1 MRTIIISTAN
11 AEENRIAVLDNGILT
26 DYLSVITGKE
36 DRKLSIFAGVIEE
49 VETSINACFVNI
61 GDAGKKGFLQFADI
75 AEECL
80 PPGTEGSVAE
90 RIKPGMPILVQITK
104 DSRSE
109 KGPLLTT
116 RIKLSSGNLILMP
129 RERSPAKALSI
140 SANATPAE
148 RQRLNEAPELADLPA
163 GHAAIVRSNGLD
175 QPVEDL
181 VRQKGNL
188 LEFWGQ
194 INQVFAKADGKPML
208 IYENLNIVNICLTEY
223 HSFATDEI
231 ICDHEGTLNEIKGS
245 IEVMHAPMPASLR
258 LVKPGEPV
266 FDERA
271 MRQIDSL
278 LSRKVKLKSGGEIVI
293 DTTEALVAIDIN
305 SKRSRSQKNIEDTA
319 LNTNIE
325 AATEIALQLR
335 LRNLAGIVVIDFIDM
350 QSKDNQQTLL
360 RHIEREFRKDRA
372 SITIGSISSFGLLEM
387 TRQNIGRPLH
397 EAHSSLCPHCSGSG
411 RIPHASATA
420 LNVLDRIKETAF
432 SRRPRV
438 LYIELPLEPA
448 TYLLNEKREDLN
460 QLRADNGMEVIIIP
474 SPHLKGKDCN
484 IRAEKQP
491 RRGGGDYQQKSNGGN
506 IVPDY
511 LAGSGRE
518 EPAAAITNQKAM
530 ATMHE
535 GGGNGG
541 GAPQQPPAA
550 APADGAG
557 VLTGITN
564 FFSGLIKQKEDGE
577 GEAPAAA
584 AAGKPARRRSGNN
597 VRRARSRGGRGGR
610 GGGGGRSKEAS
621 ASAGAAKNG
630 GEGGGGRRRSRP
642 PRPQP
647 KKEASSGSTGGPAE
661 ASAAPASGSKPA
673 GGEASDSS
681 SS

>member
-26 DYLSVITGKE
+26 DYLSVIAGKE
-36 DRKLSIFAGVIEE
+36 DRKLSIFAGVIDEI
-49 VETSINACFVNI
+49 ETSINACFVNI

-90 RIKPGMPILVQITK
+90 RLKPGMPILVQITK

-129 RERSPAKALSI
+129 RERVPSKPLSI

-148 RQRLNEAPELADLPA
+148 RQRLHDAAELADLPA

-188 LEFWGQ
+188 LEFWRQ
-194 INQVFAKADGKPML
+194 INQVFDKADGPML

-231 ICDHEGTLNEIKGS
+231 VCDHPGTLAEIEGS
-245 IEVMHAPMPASLR
+245 IKVMHAPMPATLR
-258 LVKPGEPV
+258 LVKPDEPV

-278 LSRKVKLKSGGEIVI
+278 LARKVKLKSGGEIVI
-293 DTTEALVAIDIN
+293 DTTEALVAIDVN

-335 LRNLAGIVVIDFIDM
+335 LRNLAGLVVIDFIDM

-372 SITIGSISSFGLLEM
+372 SITIGGISSFGLLEM

-397 EAHSSLCPHCSGSG
+397 EAHSSLCPHCSGTG
-411 RIPHASATA
+411 RIPHASATS
-420 LNVLDRIKETAF
+420 LSILDRIKETAF
-432 SRRPRV
+432 SRRPKV
-438 LYIELPLEPA
+438 LYVELPIEPA
-448 TYLLNEKREDLN
+448 TYLLNEKRGELN
-460 QLRADNGMEVIIIP
+460 RLHSDNGIEVIIIP
-474 SPHLKGKDCN
+474 SPHLSGKDCN

-491 RRGGGDYQQKSNGGN
+491 RRGGGDYLQKSNGGN
-506 IVPDY
+506 IVPPY
-511 LAGSGRE
+511 LAGAGRE
-518 EPAAAITNQKAM
+518 EPIAAISNQKAM

-541 GAPQQPPAA
+541 RAPEPAPAA
-550 APADGAG
+550 AEADSAG

-564 FFSGLIKQKEDGE
+564 FFSGLIKQKENGE
-577 GEAPAAA
+577 EEAQAVAPASR
-584 AAGKPARRRSGNN
+584 PARRRSGNN

-610 GGGGGRSKEAS
+610 GGGGRKE
-621 ASAGAAKNG
+621 GAASGAGKNS
-630 GEGGGGRRRSRP
+630 EGGGGTRRRARP

-647 KKEASSGSTGGPAE
+647 KKDADGGPAE
-661 ASAAPASGSKPA
+661 ASSSSPASSGSKPA
-673 GGEASDSS
+673 GGEAADSGSS
-681 SS
+681 S